1 MILTESGF
9 AQAIVKEMRTT
20 GYEHPYWQEWKNRT
34 VKKKLILSLLICY
47 KGSGSKRSLHCFLLL
62 KEFLGYYDKI

>member
-34 VKKKLILSLLICY
+34 GIEKIDSFFTDLLQRKWKQTIAALLFIVKRILRLL
-47 KGSGSKRSLHCFLLL
+47 
-62 KEFLGYYDKI
+62 